1 VKIRLCISIL
11 PATIPEALR
20 LIEKAEDSE
29 ADFIEVRIDQ
39 LGNSRELSDVAA
51 HGKTPKI
58 VTYRLPSRQGK
69 FSGTSTEQND
79 ILLNAAKSGFEY
91 IDVDLSNPNLKGII
105 EELGSLGV
113 KSIVSFHDFTRPL
126 TLSEMNKVLE
136 REISSGAG
144 VCKIVTTAKRVEDN
158 LVMLNFASAASGKT
172 KLVCFCMGELGKI
185 SRLLAP
191 VFGSFFTFASLERGS
206 ETAAGQMTV
215 QEMKAAY
222 ELLGLK

>member
-1 VKIRLCISIL
+1 VKIRICVSIL

-20 LIEKAEDSE
+20 LIEKAEDSYV
-29 ADFIEVRIDQ
+29 DFIEIRLDQ
-39 LGNSRELSDVAA
+39 LGNSRELSDVAS

-58 VTYRLPSRQGK
+58 ATHRLPSRQGK

-91 IDVDLSNPNLKGII
+91 VDVDLSNPKLKGSVK
-105 EELGSLGV
+105 ELNSLGV
-113 KSIVSFHDFTRPL
+113 QSIVSFHDFTGPL
-126 TLSEMNKVLE
+126 TIPEMASILK
-136 REISSGAG
+136 REISSGAD

-158 LVMLNFASAASGKT
+158 LAMLNFASAASGKT
-172 KLVCFCMGELGKI
+172 KLVCFCMGESGKV

-191 VFGSFFTFASLERGS
+191 LFGSFFTFASLERGS

-215 QEMKAAY
+215 REMKAAY
-222 ELLGLK
+222 KLLGLK